1 MISNKKPQEGV
12 FIGVFALATLVV
24 ISLAIGFMSN
34 RVNDLLNNQGQMIAG
49 KQAYWLANSGVE
61 IIAQD
66 KLADLGSATIP
77 VKGAVLPI
85 HPDGSA
91 IGVTYDKYYSFAGG
105 SIQIVGDNPAGAG
118 YHNGLARTKH
128 VIITGSDANSAHQIK
143 WTLGS
148 PVYKAYNFTFSDGT
162 RNRPTLTMTSAVS
175 GIAIAA
181 NMSIS
186 AWVHMDA
193 IDQKPLFGENGT
205 AGNYWIEFTSATVM
219 DFKGIGGSNPTLSLT
234 HNHTIETGSWQ
245 HIFIKRL
252 SSTVTVYVNGLAGIS
267 SPDPWDAA
275 FAPDAVGKIGTTKY
289 FDGRIT
295 QLAIWTRA
303 LDEHE
308 IQSIYCQ
315 GYTFSLITNADGGVG
330 AGLDQNLLHYW
341 KLDNLTGYN
350 DSKGINHLV
359 SPDLHVDDT
368 GI

>member
-1 MISNKKPQEGV
+1 MISNKKLQEGV

-34 RVNDLLNNQGQMIAG
+34 RVNDLLSNQGQMIAG

-61 IIAQD
+61 VIAQD

-77 VKGAVLPI
+77 VKGAELPVLP
-85 HPDGSA
+85 DGTDVG
-91 IGVTYDKYYSFAGG
+91 ITYEKYYSFVGG

-118 YHNGLARTKH
+118 YHNGLARTKT

-148 PVYKAYNFTFSDGT
+148 PVYKAYNFTFSDG
-162 RNRPTLTMTSAVS
+162 NRDSPTLTMTSAVS
-175 GIAIAA
+175 GIVVDAD
-181 NMSIS
+181 MSIS

-193 IDQKPLFGENGT
+193 IDEKPLFGEDGT
-205 AGNYWIEFTSATVM
+205 DGNYWIEFTSATVM
-219 DFKGIGGSNPTLSLT
+219 DFKGFGGANPTLPLT
-234 HNHTIETGSWQ
+234 HGHTIETGSWQ
-245 HIFIKRL
+245 HIFITR
-252 SSTVTVYVNGLAGIS
+252 SSNTVTVYVNGLAGS
-267 SPDPWDAA
+267 ETDTWDPA

-303 LDEHE
+303 LDEPE
-308 IQSIYCQ
+308 IQSIYSQ

-330 AGLDQNLLHYW
+330 AGLDQDLLHYW

-350 DSKGINHLV
+350 DSQGSNHLV
-359 SPDLHVDDT
+359 SANLHVDGT

>member
-1 MISNKKPQEGV
+1 MISDKKLQEGV

-34 RVNDLLNNQGQMIAG
+34 RVNDLLSNQGQMIAG

-61 IIAQD
+61 VIAQD

-77 VKGAVLPI
+77 PKG
-85 HPDGSA
+85 DGTD
-91 IGVTYDKYYSFAGG
+91 IGLTYDKYYSFAGG
-105 SIQIVGDNPAGAG
+105 SIQIVGDNPAGVG
-118 YHNGLARTKH
+118 YHNGLARTKT

-148 PVYKAYNFTFSDGT
+148 PVYKAYNFTFSD
-162 RNRPTLTMTSAVS
+162 RLKPTLTMTSAVS
-175 GIAIAA
+175 GIAVDADI
-181 NMSIS
+181 SIS
-186 AWVHMDA
+186 VWVNMDA
-193 IDQKPLFGENGT
+193 IDERPLLGLDGDVDNH
-205 AGNYWIEFTSATVM
+205 WIEFTSATVM

-252 SSTVTVYVNGLAGIS
+252 SSTVTVYVNGLAGS
-267 SPDPWDAA
+267 GTDTWDPA

-303 LDEHE
+303 LDLPE
-308 IQSIYCQ
+308 IQSIYSQ

-341 KLDNLTGYN
+341 KLDNLTEYN
-350 DSKGINHLV
+350 DSKGSNHLV
-359 SPDLHVDDT
+359 SASMHVDDT

>member
-34 RVNDLLNNQGQMIAG
+34 RVNDLLSNQGQMIAG

-77 VKGAVLPI
+77 AKG
-85 HPDGSA
+85 DGTD
-91 IGVTYDKYYSFAGG
+91 IGITYEKYYSFAGG
-105 SIQIVGDNPAGAG
+105 SIKIIGDNPAGAG
-118 YHNGLARTKH
+118 YHNGLARTKI
-128 VIITGSDANSAHQIK
+128 VTITGINANSAHQIK

-148 PVYKAYNFTFSDGT
+148 PVYKAYNFTFSD
-162 RNRPTLTMTSAVS
+162 RLRPTLTMTSAVS

-252 SSTVTVYVNGLAGIS
+252 SSTVTVYVNGLAGS
-267 SPDPWDAA
+267 ETDTWDPA

-303 LDEHE
+303 LDEPE
-308 IQSIYCQ
+308 IQSIYSQ

>member
-1 MISNKKPQEGV
+1 MIYNKKPQEGV
-12 FIGVFALATLVV
+12 FIGIFALATLVV
-24 ISLAIGFMSN
+24 ISLAIGFLSN

-61 IIAQD
+61 VIAQD
-66 KLADLGSATIP
+66 KLADLGSAT
-77 VKGAVLPI
+77 KG
-85 HPDGSA
+85 DGTNL
-91 IGVTYDKYYSFAGG
+91 GEVYNKHYSFAGG
-105 SIQIVGDNPAGAG
+105 NLQVIGDNPAGAG
-118 YHNGLARTKH
+118 YHNGLARTKI
-128 VIITGSDANSAHQIK
+128 VTITGINANSAHQIK
-143 WTLGS
+143 WTLET
-148 PVYKAYNFTFSDGT
+148 PDRRVYNFTFSAAT
-162 RNRPTLTMTSAVS
+162 IPKLTMIPAVS
-175 GIAIAA
+175 GIAVDADI
-181 NMSIS
+181 SIS
-186 AWVHMDA
+186 VWVNMDA
-193 IDQKPLFGENGT
+193 IDERPLFGLNGDVD
-205 AGNYWIEFTSATVM
+205 NHWIEFTSATVM

-252 SSTVTVYVNGLAGIS
+252 SSTVTVYVNGLAGS
-267 SPDPWDAA
+267 GTDPWDAA
-275 FAPDAVGKIGTTKY
+275 FAPDAVGKIGNTKY

-295 QLAIWTRA
+295 QLAIWERA

-341 KLDNLTGYN
+341 KLDKLTGYN

-359 SPDLHVDDT
+359 SASMHVDDT

>member
-1 MISNKKPQEGV
+1 MISDKKLQEGV

-34 RVNDLLNNQGQMIAG
+34 RVNDLLSNQGQMIAG

-61 IIAQD
+61 VIAQD

-77 VKGAVLPI
+77 PKG
-85 HPDGSA
+85 DGTD
-91 IGVTYDKYYSFAGG
+91 IGLTYDKYYSFAGG
-105 SIQIVGDNPAGAG
+105 SIQIVGDNPAGVG
-118 YHNGLARTKH
+118 YHNGLARTKT

-148 PVYKAYNFTFSDGT
+148 PVYKAYNFTFSDGN
-162 RNRPTLTMTSAVS
+162 RLRPTLTMTSAVS

-181 NMSIS
+181 DMSIS

-193 IDQKPLFGENGT
+193 IDQRPLFGENGT
-205 AGNYWIEFTSATVM
+205 AGNYWIEFHSATVM
-219 DFKGIGGSNPTLSLT
+219 NFKGIGGSNPTLPLT
-234 HNHTIETGSWQ
+234 HGHTIETGSWQ
-245 HIFIKRL
+245 HIFIKR
-252 SSTVTVYVNGLAGIS
+252 SSNTVTVYVNGLAGS
-267 SPDPWDAA
+267 GTDTWDPA

-303 LDEHE
+303 LDLPE
-308 IQSIYCQ
+308 IQSIYSQ

-341 KLDNLTGYN
+341 KLDNLTEYN
-350 DSKGINHLV
+350 DSKGSNHLG
-359 SPDLHVDDT
+359 SLDFHVKET

>member
-1 MISNKKPQEGV
+1 MIYNKKPQEGV
-12 FIGVFALATLVV
+12 FIGIFALATLVV
-24 ISLAIGFMSN
+24 ISLAIGFLSN

-61 IIAQD
+61 VIAQA
-66 KLADLGSATIP
+66 KLADLGSATKGDGIP
-77 VKGAVLPI
+77 LGEVYNK
-85 HPDGSA
+85 H
-91 IGVTYDKYYSFAGG
+91 YSFAGG
-105 SIQIVGDNPAGAG
+105 NIQVIGDNPAGAG
-118 YHNGLARTKH
+118 YHNGLARTKT
-128 VIITGSDANSAHQIK
+128 VTITGSDANSAHQIK

-219 DFKGIGGSNPTLSLT
+219 DFKGFGGANPTLSLT
-234 HNHTIETGSWQ
+234 HGHTIETGSWQ
-245 HIFIKRL
+245 HIFITR
-252 SSTVTVYVNGLAGIS
+252 SSNTVTVYVNGLAGS
-267 SPDPWDAA
+267 GTDTWDPA

-303 LDEHE
+303 LDEPE
-308 IQSIYCQ
+308 IQSIYSQ

-341 KLDNLTGYN
+341 KLDKLTGYN

-359 SPDLHVDDT
+359 SASMHVDDT

>member
-1 MISNKKPQEGV
+1 MYYNNKLQEGV

-24 ISLAIGFMSN
+24 ISLAVSFMSN
-34 RVNDLLNNQGQMIAG
+34 RVNDLLKNQGQMIAG
-49 KQAYWLANSGVE
+49 KQSYWLANSGVE
-61 IIAQD
+61 VIAQA
-66 KLADLGSATIP
+66 KLADLGSATKGDGIP
-77 VKGAVLPI
+77 LGEVYNK
-85 HPDGSA
+85 H
-91 IGVTYDKYYSFAGG
+91 YSFAGG
-105 SIQIVGDNPAGAG
+105 NIQVIGDNPAGAG

-148 PVYKAYNFTFSDGT
+148 PVYKAYNFTFSD
-162 RNRPTLTMTSAVS
+162 RLRPTLTMTSAVS

-341 KLDNLTGYN
+341 KLDKLTGYN
-350 DSKGINHLV
+350 DSKGSNHLV
-359 SPDLHVDDT
+359 SASMHVDDT